1 MRELFIDMKE
11 PDARM
16 DNTTAGVFIV
26 DIDRRITFFN
36 KTAAAITGIRPQ
48 EALGRHCDE
57 ILRADTCG
65 TGCLLAHTMISGGP
79 VCNVPTTI
87 IRRGRKRISIGVDI
101 CLLKDGA
108 GKVVGGMASFRDLSA
123 MLGPSEMRKKGQVKH
138 DENLTDREGQNL
150 KRTGS
155 NICNDYLRALP

>member
-1 MRELFIDMKE
+1 MKE

-16 DNTTAGVFIV
+16 DNTTAGVFTV

-36 KTAAAITGIRPQ
+36 KTASAIVGIRPQ

-57 ILRADTCG
+57 ILRAGTCG
-65 TGCLLAHTMISGGP
+65 TGCLLNHTMISGGP

-87 IRRGRKRISIGVDI
+87 IRGDGKRVSLGVDI
-101 CLLKDGA
+101 CLLKNGA

-123 MLGPSEMRKKGQVKH
+123 ILGPS
-138 DENLTDREGQNL
+138 
-150 KRTGS
+150 
-155 NICNDYLRALP
+155 